1 MRISITSPVSGISV
15 RTVLIE
21 DDQKAAP
28 LVANTTMRPTGDRL
42 GPSTFTKSPLLSAV
56 QQGLGPREPTAGGGG
71 TP

>member
-1 MRISITSPVSGISV
+1 MNMRVI
-15 RTVLIE
+15 LIE

-28 LVANTTMRPTGDRL
+28 SVANTMMGPTGERV